1 MEKLSI
7 SPAEY
12 FAAVSPAISAGEPVV
27 FTVTGGSMLPFLGS
41 GRDRVVIRSAD
52 FSSLRLGDIVL
63 VKAAEDRYLLHRVI
77 QIKND
82 SFVTR
87 GDWNPS
93 DDGEFPPEALF
104 ARVISV
110 FRNGRTIDASSPL
123 WRAMGKLWNALF
135 PLRPLLKRIILS
147 VSRINPGKA

>member
-12 FAAVSPAISAGEPVV
+12 FAAVSPAITAGETAV
-27 FTVTGGSMLPFLGS
+27 FTVTGGSMLPFLGG
-41 GRDRVVIRSAD
+41 GRDRVVIHAVD
-52 FSSLRLGDIVL
+52 YSSLRRGDIVL

-82 SFVTR
+82 GFVTR

-110 FRNGRTIDASSPL
+110 LRKGRTIDTSSPL
-123 WRAMGKLWNALF
+123 WRAAGMLWNALF
-135 PLRPLLKRIILS
+135 PLRPLLKRIIQFI
-147 VSRINPGKA
+147 SRIKSGKS